1 MIRTRTTRERATLIG
16 LAVVLVALPL
26 LRGGRDAVALP
37 IALGLL
43 SIMLIFLSVEGRLV
57 ASSRDAAWW
66 KHPFAWI
73 MFLLALVAA
82 GLFFS
87 VNRFATASGLLEL
100 LGLAGFFF
108 LGTRL
113 RHEERALSWMMIASA
128 ALITLIGFGRFFD
141 ATAFRIG
148 STFENAN
155 AFAGFLVLPLFLAFA
170 RAKTSARRLTRW
182 VADIACG
189 IIAVGFI
196 LTFSITAWVA
206 IAFGLA
212 VWWILVGR
220 PLPSRRTAFIGCA
233 SVCILIIALI
243 GLRWIRSGSLSQA
256 VSLKETL
263 TVAAGESSLNQRM
276 RFLSATGKMFLE
288 RPAIGGGYN
297 TWAVLHPM
305 FQASPLEKPL
315 YAHSWYAQTIA
326 ETGVLGA
333 AVLLGIVLTM
343 GMTIRRQR
351 QRKPWS
357 TADAGLVA
365 GITAAAIHGG
375 IDFAWNFFAV
385 GASVALFAGLACA
398 GEEHSESD
406 RQFRTTS
413 GWERG
418 MSAAGILG
426 VFFSALLSLALFY
439 GRSLQ
444 TAAGQR
450 LATGDTKTALAW
462 FEQSFS
468 FAPDPNMRR
477 DAANLLFQ
485 TAANPDEKER
495 ARQMAERAA
504 RDDPYDAYARNL
516 LGRMAL
522 DRGDL
527 KTAETEFRNALTSD
541 PINNPPFALDLA
553 FLLGQQGRWKEIE
566 SVLTAFLDRY
576 TKDRPGLNPLLPRQ
590 LAEMNQ
596 FLGQAALRENK
607 TESAKQFFQAA
618 LKEDPAFP
626 LTDEERNVL
635 GG

>member
-1 MIRTRTTRERATLIG
+1 MMRTRTTRERATLIG

-43 SIMLIFLSVEGRLV
+43 SIMLVFLSVEGRLV
-57 ASSRDAAWW
+57 TSSRDAAWW
-66 KHPFAWI
+66 KHPFPWI
-73 MFLLALVAA
+73 LFFLALVAA
-82 GLFFS
+82 GLVFS

-100 LGLAGFFF
+100 FGLAGFFF

-113 RHEERALSWMMIASA
+113 RHEERVLSWTMIATA
-128 ALITLIGFGRFFD
+128 ALIALIGFGRFFE
-141 ATAFRIG
+141 ASAFRIG

-170 RAKTSARRLTRW
+170 RTKTSAKRLARR
-182 VADIACG
+182 VAGIACG
-189 IIAVGFI
+189 VIAVGFI
-196 LTFSITAWVA
+196 LTFSITAWA
-206 IAFGLA
+206 ALAFGLV

-220 PLPSRRTAFIGCA
+220 PLPSRRTVFIGCA
-233 SVCILIIALI
+233 SACILIIALI
-243 GLRWIRSGSLSQA
+243 GLRWARSGSLSQA
-256 VSLKETL
+256 VSIKETL
-263 TVAAGESSLNQRM
+263 TVAAGESSLKQRM

-288 RPAIGGGYN
+288 RPIIGGGYN

-305 FQASPLEKPL
+305 FQVSPLEKPL

-326 ETGVLGA
+326 ETGVFGA
-333 AVLLGIVLTM
+333 VVLLGIVLTM
-343 GMTIRRQR
+343 GMTIRRHR

-365 GITAAAIHGG
+365 GIVAAAIHGG

-398 GEEHSESD
+398 REEQSESD
-406 RQFRTTS
+406 RQFSTTS

-418 MSAAGILG
+418 MGATGILV

-450 LATGDTKTALAW
+450 LATGDTNTAIEW

-477 DAANLLFQ
+477 DAALLLFQ
-485 TAANPDEKER
+485 TAANSDEKER
-495 ARQMAERAA
+495 AQQMAERAS

-522 DRGDL
+522 DRGDQ
-527 KTAETEFRNALTSD
+527 KTAETEFRNALTYD

-553 FLLGQQGRWKEIE
+553 LLLAQQDRWPELE
-566 SVLTAFLDRY
+566 TLLTAFLDRY

-596 FLGQAALRENK
+596 YLGEAALHRNDR
-607 TESAKQFFQAA
+607 AAAQGYFQAA
-618 LKEDPAFP
+618 LNEDAAFP
-626 LTDEERNVL
+626 LTDEERAVL
-635 GG
+635 DG